1 VSQDRQDQPE
11 VPEAREEQAEL
22 DRLVGQGIWD
32 LRVSLVP
39 QALLEAQGELVL
51 PEVLAA
57 REGRVDKEI
66 KESLELQVHRVE
78 TPGRSIT

>member
-1 VSQDRQDQPE
+1 MSQDRQDLPE
-11 VPEAREEQAEL
+11 VPEAREGQEEL
-22 DRLVGQGIWD
+22 DRLVGQEIWD

-66 KESLELQVHRVE
+66 KESLELQVQLE
-78 TPGRSIT
+78 

>member
-1 VSQDRQDQPE
+1 MSQDRQDQPE

-22 DRLVGQGIWD
+22 DRLVGQEIWD

-66 KESLELQVHRVE
+66 KESLELQVQLE
-78 TPGRSIT
+78 